1 MPNHVKVNCIIKDYL
16 LHTCII
22 INYDF
27 EFSLHMLYVV
37 VVEGRKNFKISTV
50 VFAWQVF
57 LFTFFSCIHKHIFS
71 PILEED
77 LVVNNSVESKLI
89 IGFEVRD
96 FCWFE
101 VRFYLD
107 ICMASILK
115 NIFKVGGIRSL
126 DVKRKSSKFEAVRGS
141 LCFETNTT

>member
-22 INYDF
+22 ISYDF

-77 LVVNNSVESKLI
+77 LVVNNSVWSI

-101 VRFYLD
+101 VR
-107 ICMASILK
+107 SILK
-115 NIFKVGGIRSL
+115 NRFKVGGIRSL
-126 DVKRKSSKFEAVRGS
+126 EVKRKSSKFEAVRGS
-141 LCFETNTT
+141 LLEF